1 MENLTAEFGN
11 PRNETFRSLHFSQTL
26 VEVAQKAPELS
37 EDVKSILES
46 TDAQGIL
53 NLRTFEPEEFPGLQI
68 PFTKVNVNTVF
79 GRTFHSAT
87 QEADGQQTVKDSKRI
102 AYSERENHG
111 IHPEDEANLERRSD
125 NHELKSMVIY
135 FIFRGFA
142 NPPRGH
148 PFTAWNMVYDR
159 VITEFPKI
167 ANALKNKGP
176 IPDID
181 VYSLGSPVGLGG
193 KVSKS
198 FIDSVSADG
207 FEAHGKAYADL
218 VASVLPQDSKVRI
231 IFNGNSLGSTI
242 AAETAKKMPEINAG
256 LLLDNPVNVE
266 NRHQAV
272 RYLTG
277 IQQAIMYAVEVG
289 AKRILNKEGAREARE
304 EQEFN
309 TALAKIFMEKGIPAD
324 DSEQLKLKKNLILL
338 DEKNV
343 IKGNPLDPN
352 IRTLVRR
359 GKQDLMTTTPKDYL
373 TGKNGAEDRL
383 TSYGQRGRI
392 SNFVIDSTHFIK
404 RIRVKRWKQ
413 AIEFSKG
420 VKESLF

>member
-1 MENLTAEFGN
+1 MENSIAEFDN
-11 PRNETFRSLHFSQTL
+11 SRNETFRSLHFSQTL
-26 VEVAQKAPELS
+26 VEVAKKAPELC

-53 NLRTFEPEEFPGLQI
+53 NLRTFEPEEFPGLLI

-79 GRTFHSAT
+79 GSTFHRAT
-87 QEADGQQTVKDSKRI
+87 QEADEQQTNKDSKRI
-102 AYSERENHG
+102 A
-111 IHPEDEANLERRSD
+111 
-125 NHELKSMVIY
+125 Y

-176 IPDID
+176 VPDID

-193 KVSKS
+193 RVSKN
-198 FIDSVSADG
+198 FIRSASANG
-207 FEAHGKAYADL
+207 FEAHGEAYADL
-218 VASVLPQDSKVRI
+218 IASVLPQDSAVRI

-266 NRHQAV
+266 NRPQAV
-272 RYLTG
+272 RYLSG

-289 AKRILNKEGAREARE
+289 AKRILNKEGAKEERE
-304 EQEFN
+304 EQKFN
-309 TALAKIFMEKGIPAD
+309 TALARIFTEKGIPAD
-324 DSEQLKLKKNLILL
+324 DSEQLKLKRNLIFL

-373 TGKNGAEDRL
+373 TSKNGAEDRL

-392 SNFVIDSTHFIK
+392 SNFAIDSSHFIK